1 MVCSSLGAR
10 LVVVVAGRVL
20 EEIVLEDGLAALVAL
35 GAVLALVLGEAL
47 ALVELEP
54 RRGRQ
59 LDEAARDRLLALAA
73 RHLGRLGREVRVLA
87 RRVQRAA
94 VGRLEVVLLFDALA
108 AEGARDDL
116 AELLPHLLA
125 RGRRRRLRTLRHEGL
140 EARLVDARAVALE
153 EGAVRDGLLAVGAV
167 ARLLGV
173 GRLGVGG
180 LPRVEAHLVD
190 ADAVALE
197 VVVVGD
203 VLLAVVAR
211 RHRGW

>member
-59 LDEAARDRLLALAA
+59 LDEAACDRLLALAA

-116 AELLPHLLA
+116 AELLPTSSPEDDDDAFARSAMRASRHGLWMRAPSLSRKVRSEIGFLQYAQSPAFLGSADWALA
-125 RGRRRRLRTLRHEGL
+125 ASHASRHASWTQMPSL
-140 EARLVDARAVALE
+140 SR
-153 EGAVRDGLLAVGAV
+153 
-167 ARLLGV
+167 
-173 GRLGVGG
+173 
-180 LPRVEAHLVD
+180 
-190 ADAVALE
+190 
-197 VVVVGD
+197 
-203 VLLAVVAR
+203 
-211 RHRGW
+211 